1 MTAYKSFFTIL
12 LLQVLAA
19 GSLCA
24 QTEVASFL
32 PGVTTDGVSYF
43 LPKTRL
49 HLAIEATQ
57 VTHTPG
63 EYAPY
68 ADTFLRIGDVPQT
81 AREAWTINTLS
92 VTPYGVAD
100 PAKAFTIRLKPKTS
114 APLVTLTA
122 DGCLLAINAEALQ
135 PEALSQPSVK
145 KVGNNAL
152 NAANYKTPEILAAT
166 SPRKAAELTAEEI
179 YDIRENRSMLL
190 KGQADFMP
198 KDGAQLKL
206 MLDNLAE
213 QEAALLQL
221 FQGTA
226 DTTKHVITL
235 DVEPVNFDGNPQ
247 ALFRF
252 SNEKGFLEPGSPEG
266 MLYTISFTDENT
278 LPAVPVEAAAKASKK
293 EIEDMRYCMSGNAR
307 ALIATSDGNVIW
319 QQSMPFGQIGRIE
332 HLGGDLFNKKSTTH
346 VYLHPT
352 TGSILKLDAAPETK

>member
-1 MTAYKSFFTIL
+1 MTAYKSLFAFL

-19 GSLCA
+19 GSICA
-24 QTEVASFL
+24 QTEVAPFR

-63 EYAPY
+63 EYAPF
-68 ADTFLRIGDVPQT
+68 AELFLRVNDAPQT
-81 AREAWTINTLS
+81 TYESWTVNTLS

-100 PAKAFTIRLKPKTS
+100 PTKAFTIRLKPKTA
-114 APLVTLTA
+114 APLVTLTT
-122 DGCLLAINAEALQ
+122 DGCLLSINGEAMQ
-135 PEALSQPSVK
+135 PEALSQPGTK
-145 KVGNNAL
+145 QVGSNAL
-152 NAANYKTPEILAAT
+152 NAANYKTPEMLAAT
-166 SPRKAAELTAEEI
+166 SPRKAAELAAEEI

-213 QEAALLQL
+213 QETALLQL
-221 FQGTA
+221 FQGTTY
-226 DTTKHVITL
+226 TTKHIITL
-235 DVEPVNFDGNPQ
+235 DVEPVNFNGEPQ

-252 SNEKGFLEPGSPEG
+252 SDAKGFLEPGCSEG
-266 MLYTISFTDENT
+266 LLYTISFTDEHT
-278 LPAVPVEAAAKASKK
+278 LPDALDEAAAKNAKK
-293 EIEDMRYCMSGNAR
+293 EIEDMRYCVSGNAR
-307 ALIATSDGNVIW
+307 AVIATSNGNVIW

-352 TGSILKLDAAPETK
+352 TGSILKLDAALETK

>member
-1 MTAYKSFFTIL
+1 MTSKKPLFIL
-12 LLQVLAA
+12 LLLQILAA
-19 GSLCA
+19 GNLCA
-24 QTEVASFL
+24 QTEVAPFR
-32 PGVTTDGVSYF
+32 PGVTTDGVNYF

-68 ADTFLRIGDVPQT
+68 AALFLRVDNAPQT
-81 AREAWTINTLS
+81 TNETWVVNSLS

-100 PAKAFTIRLKPKTS
+100 PAKAYTIRLKPKTA
-114 APLVTLTA
+114 APLVTLTT
-122 DGCLLAINAEALQ
+122 DGCLLAINAEAPQ
-135 PEALSQPSVK
+135 PQELSQPSKK
-145 KVGNNAL
+145 KVSADAL

-166 SPRKAAELTAEEI
+166 SPRKAAELAAEEI

-198 KDGAQLKL
+198 KDGTQLKL

-221 FQGTA
+221 FQGTT

-235 DVEPVNFDGNPQ
+235 DVEPTNFAGTPQ
-247 ALFRF
+247 VLFRF
-252 SNEKGFLEPGSPEG
+252 STTKGFLEPNSNEG
-266 MLYTISFTDENT
+266 EAYTIAFTDEQT
-278 LPAVPVEAAAKASKK
+278 LPAIDAEAAAKAAKK
-293 EIEDMRYCMSGNAR
+293 EAEDMRYCVSGNAR
-307 ALIATSDGNVIW
+307 VVIATSAGNMIW